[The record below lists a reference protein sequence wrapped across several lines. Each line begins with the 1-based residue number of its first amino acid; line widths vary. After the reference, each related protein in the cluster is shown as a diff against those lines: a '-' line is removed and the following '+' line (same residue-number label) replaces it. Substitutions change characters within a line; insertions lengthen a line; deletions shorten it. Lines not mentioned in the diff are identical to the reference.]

1 MQWSPSSAMAKLPEV
16 SAGTF
21 CKAQFTAHRIPPHR
35 SNDVRT
41 EGTGGQRSSKPR
53 PEHRWMPRPS
63 SSLPS
68 SMAPPLMP
76 LPPPPPPPSSTLSR
90 LWNGGGGS
98 LATRHGAP
106 SIPNVDAAAW
116 PPGFA
121 YDFDVVLPLPP
132 PPPGRSSYADTV
144 ANRPQRTDLLPRSA
158 LGASFASS
166 STPGEAAPR
175 L

>member
-1 MQWSPSSAMAKLPEV
+1 MDAASFVFAAVVDGTATDATAAPS
-16 SAGTF
+16 T
-21 CKAQFTAHRIPPHR
+21 TAVVHAIATLEWRR
-35 SNDVRT
+35 RF
-41 EGTGGQRSSKPR
+41 
-53 PEHRWMPRPS
+53 PS
-63 SSLPS
+63 YTPW
-68 SMAPPLMP
+68 
-76 LPPPPPPPSSTLSR
+76 R
-90 LWNGGGGS
+90 
-98 LATRHGAP
+98 P

-144 ANRPQRTDLLPRSA
+144 ANRPQRTDLPPRSA